1 MDVVHLQRALYR
13 DMRGAESLQLMHTS
27 QKNHALRKDEGVA
40 CKNHVAMVDTYDLFR
55 RLSSGARYKSR
66 PSDEL
71 KRVLVSP
78 KLTALNKVQP
88 GLSCDISRG
97 MKTVEREMLSQ

>member
-1 MDVVHLQRALYR
+1 
-13 DMRGAESLQLMHTS
+13 MHTS

-55 RLSSGARYKSR
+55 RLSSGTRYKSR
-66 PSDEL
+66 PSDDL

-78 KLTALNKVQP
+78 KLTALNKVQL
-88 GLSCDISRG
+88 GFISCDISRG
-97 MKTVEREMLSQ
+97 MKTVEREMPSQ

>member
-1 MDVVHLQRALYR
+1 
-13 DMRGAESLQLMHTS
+13 MRELDAHTR
-27 QKNHALRKDEGVA
+27 QKTNHTLRKDEGVA

-78 KLTALNKVQP
+78 KLTALNKVRS
-88 GLSCDISRG
+88 GFNIISRG
-97 MKTVEREMLSQ
+97 MKTVEREMPSQ